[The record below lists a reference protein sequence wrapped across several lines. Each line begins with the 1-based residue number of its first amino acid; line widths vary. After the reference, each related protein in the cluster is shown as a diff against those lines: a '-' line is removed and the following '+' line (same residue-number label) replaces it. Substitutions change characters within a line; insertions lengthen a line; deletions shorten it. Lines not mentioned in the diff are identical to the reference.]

1 MATWLQEWLQN
12 SLLSPET
19 NPAER
24 LSWDALLARLMLAFA
39 AGWLV
44 AAVYAWG
51 RRTTLTSSTFPGTL
65 VLMTILIAMVTQ
77 VIGDNLARAF
87 GLVGALSIVRFR
99 TVMQDTQDVTFVIF
113 AVAVGMAIGAGQ
125 PLVSLMSVLGVSV
138 AATIFRW
145 YPATVNSTAIAV
157 LHVRLGLGRAPETT
171 IEPVLAENTTQ
182 REMTSVETAKQGAA
196 VDLEYRVVVKP
207 EISPAALVTRLNQ
220 VEGVQQVQFR
230 KQVRDD

>member
-1 MATWLQEWLQN
+1 MLNWLQGALFAGGSEAA
-12 SLLSPET
+12 SL
-19 NPAER
+19 
-24 LSWDALLARLMLAFA
+24 LSWDAILARLVLAFV

-44 AAVYAWG
+44 ALIYAWG
-51 RRTTLTSSTFPGTL
+51 RRNSLTGTTFPGTL

-77 VIGDNLARAF
+77 VIGENMARAF

-99 TVMQDTQDVTFVIF
+99 TVMQDTQDVAYVIF

-125 PLVSLMSVLGVSV
+125 PIIALMCMGGITA
-138 AATIFRW
+138 AATIFR
-145 YPATVNSTAIAV
+145 YFPSVNVITNVAT
-157 LHVRLGLGRAPETT
+157 LHVRLGLGRSPESTL
-171 IEPVLAENTTQ
+171 EPVLWELTTK

-196 VDLEYRVVVKP
+196 VDVEYRVLLRP
-207 EISPAALVTRLNQ
+207 EISPAALVAALNQ

>member
-1 MATWLQEWLQN
+1 MDSWLTN
-12 SLLSPET
+12 SLFA
-19 NPAER
+19 PASQAGNL
-24 LSWDALLARLMLAFA
+24 LSWDALLARLVLAFV
-39 AGWLV
+39 AGWVV

-99 TVMQDTQDVTFVIF
+99 TVMQDTQDVAFVIF
-113 AVAVGMAIGAGQ
+113 AVAVGMAVGAGQ
-125 PLVSLMSVLGVSV
+125 PLVSVMCVLGVGL
-138 AATIFRW
+138 AATMFRTF
-145 YPATVNSTAIAV
+145 PTTVNSTAVAT
-157 LHVRLGLGRAPETT
+157 LHVRLGLGRTPETS
-171 IEPVLAENTTQ
+171 IEPVLVETTSQ

-196 VDLEYRVVVKP
+196 VDVEYRVVLNP
-207 EISPAALVTRLNQ
+207 DISPAALVTRLNQ

>member
-1 MATWLQEWLQN
+1 MDSWLSNALFA
-12 SLLSPET
+12 
-19 NPAER
+19 PASQAGNL
-24 LSWDALLARLMLAFA
+24 LSWDALLARLVLAFV
-39 AGWLV
+39 AGWVV

-99 TVMQDTQDVTFVIF
+99 TVMQDTQDVAFVIF
-113 AVAVGMAIGAGQ
+113 AVAVGMAVGAGQ
-125 PLVSLMSVLGVSV
+125 PVVSVMCVLGVGL
-138 AATIFRW
+138 AATMFRTF
-145 YPATVNSTAIAV
+145 PTTVNSTAVAT
-157 LHVRLGLGRAPETT
+157 LHVRLGLGRTPETS
-171 IEPVLAENTTQ
+171 IEPVLVETTSQ

-196 VDLEYRVVVKP
+196 VDVEYRVVLSP
-207 EISPAALVTRLNQ
+207 DISPAALVTRLNQ

>member
-1 MATWLQEWLQN
+1 L
-12 SLLSPET
+12 
-19 NPAER
+19 
-24 LSWDALLARLMLAFA
+24 LSWDALLARLVLAFV
-39 AGWLV
+39 AGWVV

-99 TVMQDTQDVTFVIF
+99 TVMQDTQDVAFVIF
-113 AVAVGMAIGAGQ
+113 AVAVGMAVGAGQ
-125 PLVSLMSVLGVSV
+125 PLVSVMCVLGVGL
-138 AATIFRW
+138 AATMFRTF
-145 YPATVNSTAIAV
+145 PTTVNSTAVAT
-157 LHVRLGLGRAPETT
+157 LHVRLGLGRTPETS
-171 IEPVLAENTTQ
+171 IEPVLVETTSQ

-196 VDLEYRVVVKP
+196 VDVEYRVVLNP
-207 EISPAALVTRLNQ
+207 DISPAALVTRLNQ